1 MFPDQ
6 DKTDK
11 CKSLRR
17 SRCRSGWLALVLALL
32 FAFGAIPLYSQQ
44 APSQP
49 KAPPIIEQPP
59 IFPNS
64 KAPDYSPAHEKTPT
78 FEDLQYRRYI
88 ESRLKSMVSDADK
101 LLKLAKELNKETDTT
116 AASAAS
122 REDMH
127 TVGEIEKLAHNV
139 KWKMQLVVDAPN
151 H

>member
-1 MFPDQ
+1 MIHDQ
-6 DKTDK
+6 DRTDQTNT
-11 CKSLRR
+11 LRR
-17 SRCRSGWLALVLALL
+17 TRSRSRLLMLVLTLL
-32 FAFGAIPLYSQQ
+32 SPFGAISLYSQQ

-101 LLKLAKELNKETDTT
+101 LLKLAKELNKETDTPV
-116 AASAAS
+116 ASTAS

-127 TVGEIEKLAHNV
+127 TVAEIEKLAHNV
-139 KWKMQLVVDAPN
+139 KWKMQLVVDGPN